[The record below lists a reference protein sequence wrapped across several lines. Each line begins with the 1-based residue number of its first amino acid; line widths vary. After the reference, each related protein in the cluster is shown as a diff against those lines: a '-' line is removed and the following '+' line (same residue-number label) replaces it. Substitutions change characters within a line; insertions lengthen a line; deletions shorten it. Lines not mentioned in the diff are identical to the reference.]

1 MLFIPDI
8 SENTGVV
15 ETSVVFGPSVPCNNT
30 EDFIGTV

>member
-1 MLFIPDI
+1 MLFTPDI

-15 ETSVVFGPSVPCNNT
+15 ETSVVFGPVPCNNT